1 VSKRSV
7 YWGIGIALGLLAL
20 GYLTFDQL
28 MQFAA
33 LLLGAIGG

>member
-1 VSKRSV
+1 MSKRSV
-7 YWGIGIALGLLAL
+7 YWALAIALGLLAL